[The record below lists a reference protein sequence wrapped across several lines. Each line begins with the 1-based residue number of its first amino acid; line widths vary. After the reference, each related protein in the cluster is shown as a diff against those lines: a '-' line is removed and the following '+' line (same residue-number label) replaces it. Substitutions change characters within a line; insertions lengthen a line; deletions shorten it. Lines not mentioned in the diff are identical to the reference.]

1 MLHLFS
7 LFRDEKEF
15 LSRFLPLHKNKM
27 QEQGVQ
33 DVMNVKRQ
41 SSNSIE
47 TLINNQD
54 YHSQI
59 KNDETPEVDYP
70 VETDSR
76 VRNK

>member
-1 MLHLFS
+1 
-7 LFRDEKEF
+7 
-15 LSRFLPLHKNKM
+15 M

-33 DVMNVKRQ
+33 DVINIKRQ

-47 TLINNQD
+47 TFINNQD